1 MPDTPVVVYNRR
13 LDILATNRLGSLVVA
28 DPTGAGTGFG
38 NCVLATFLDPV
49 MRRVYVDWDEVARD
63 VVGLIRRFA
72 GRYPH
77 DTRIDGLVAELSARS
92 EEFRTLWAAHD
103 VRHVLRGRK
112 RLRHPVVGEI
122 ALDYEHLALPD
133 DPDLG
138 MTVYT
143 APPRSEAR
151 RALDRLAAREAAGA

>member
-63 VVGLIRRFA
+63 VVGLIR
-72 GRYPH
+72 
-77 DTRIDGLVAELSARS
+77 RIDGLVAELSARS